1 LLFWIFVRGFATAFM
16 LVLHSTLVLKYSNL
30 ANTATNGIYKI
41 LISVQDMQKYLFKNI
56 QVVNEG
62 KTITTD
68 VLTDGERIEKLAS
81 SIDCKGKVTEIIGEG
96 KCLLPGVIDNH
107 VHFREPGLTYK
118 GTLYTESKA
127 AVAGGTTSFMDMPN
141 TIPPTFT
148 QALLEE
154 KFAMASRTSLA
165 NYSFY
170 MGTSNDNADEVLRTN
185 DKKKEVCGIKIF
197 MGSSTGNLLLDN
209 PVTLSKLFS
218 ESEILIATHCEDERI
233 MKENYDR
240 LQSEGRELTAA
251 DHPIIKDDI
260 ECFESSLFAIQLAKK
275 YGSRLHILHITT
287 EKELQLFS
295 NMLPLN
301 EKLITSEACVHH
313 LHFTSDDYA
322 TLGNK
327 IKCNP
332 AIKAPHNRTAL
343 WKAVNDDII
352 DSISTDHAP
361 HLPEEK
367 NVPYEKA
374 HGGVP
379 FVQHS
384 LSMMLHYVKEGK
396 ISIEKVVQKMSHNIA
411 TIYQIKDR
419 GFIREGYYADLVL
432 VDRNRPCTVTSENVL
447 SKCGWSPLEGFT
459 FPATIERTFVN
470 GTMVYGN
477 EGWDESVKGKRILFE
492 RD

>member
-1 LLFWIFVRGFATAFM
+1 
-16 LVLHSTLVLKYSNL
+16 
-30 ANTATNGIYKI
+30 
-41 LISVQDMQKYLFKNI
+41 MQKYLFKNI

-62 KTITTD
+62 KTVTAD
-68 VLTDGERIEKLAS
+68 VLIDGERIDKVAS

-96 KCLLPGVIDNH
+96 KQLLPGVIDNH
-107 VHFREPGLTYK
+107 VHFREPGLTHK
-118 GTLYTESKA
+118 GTLHSESKA

-154 KFAMASRTSLA
+154 KFALASRTSLA

-170 MGTSNDNADEVLRTN
+170 MGTSNDNSDEALRTN
-185 DKKKEVCGIKIF
+185 DKRNEVCGIKIF

-209 PVTLSKLFS
+209 PVTLNKLFS
-218 ESEILIATHCEDERI
+218 ESELLIATHCEDERI

-240 LQSEGRELTAA
+240 LKSEGRALTAA
-251 DHPIIKDDI
+251 DHPIIKDEI

-275 YGSRLHILHITT
+275 YGSRLHILHITS

-301 EKLITSEACVHH
+301 EKLITAEACVHH

-332 AIKAPHNRTAL
+332 AIKAPHNKTAL
-343 WKAVNDDII
+343 WKAVNDDVI

-361 HLPEEK
+361 HLLEEK
-367 NVPYEKA
+367 NVPYEQA

-396 ISIEKVVQKMSHNIA
+396 ISLEKVVQKMSHNIA

-419 GFIREGYYADLVL
+419 GFIREGYYADLVM
-432 VDRNRPCTVTSENVL
+432 VDREKPFTVAKENVL

-459 FPATIERTFVN
+459 FPASIERTFVN

-477 EGWDESVKGKRILFE
+477 EAWDESVKGKRLLFD
-492 RD
+492 RQ